1 MTNHKYDLQLGK
13 ILFRLWLHFT
23 FYDFYLTNL
32 LDGFTNFFPNFVHE
46 SFSVWGV
53 EKWNK
58 NLMVQNIIFFLSLP
72 IEKEIITNI
81 RRFWIRNWW
90 NYRMNPSIFFL
101 HRTLF
106 VSAKVLKL
114 SYKVTPLKMLCHLY
128 FPYSSD
134 QCARKILQRQF
145 EPFFDRL
152 DTRYISYINITT
164 NVCVQY
170 VSSIV
175 EFWRWWV
182 LKCKIFAQESTCS
195 KEIST
200 MNYGSSKSAK
210 IVLSKSI
217 FYVKNL
223 QIFFKV

>member
-32 LDGFTNFFPNFVHE
+32 LDGFTNFFPNIVHE

-164 NVCVQY
+164 NVCVHWTWASHSTLN
-170 VSSIV
+170 SSITLLLLIWAPHFFLFLLKNV
-175 EFWRWWV
+175 NYKTWEFIPR
-182 LKCKIFAQESTCS
+182 CT
-195 KEIST
+195 
-200 MNYGSSKSAK
+200 
-210 IVLSKSI
+210 
-217 FYVKNL
+217 
-223 QIFFKV
+223 

>member
-1 MTNHKYDLQLGK
+1 MAKSFSGYV
-13 ILFRLWLHFT
+13 WLHFT

-32 LDGFTNFFPNFVHE
+32 LDGFTNFFPNIVHE

-90 NYRMNPSIFFL
+90 NYPSIFFL